1 MHEVYENDTH
11 VFLINELLK
20 GGELFH
26 KLKGHGQFDE
36 EYVASLMS
44 TLLDSIKYIAN
55 RNILHRDIKPENL
68 ILRSKN
74 DDIDL
79 CLDDFGL
86 ADYYDPKGG
95 YMF

>member
-1 MHEVYENDTH
+1 
-11 VFLINELLK
+11 
-20 GGELFH
+20 
-26 KLKGHGQFDE
+26 
-36 EYVASLMS
+36 MS

-79 CLDDFGL
+79 CLADFGL